1 MENSDKKKRLLTIIG
16 VFILLVSIVGFT
28 YAYFNSTVSS
38 TGANIA
44 GTTNADFASNLN
56 ITVTRINKT
65 PTSASSINLVPSNI
79 TADTTSITRAISHN
93 CEADGYTGCH
103 LYQITATTNS
113 AIAHANIYLDSL
125 TVSGAAQDKNS
136 WKYAVFTGTPTSA
149 TNVVTS
155 GSFEVTTPGV
165 IDIHNNASL
174 ASTVTYYLLIY
185 ITNDTANSQ
194 NSSYIYDVT
203 GVYNGTVSMSAAGGK
218 VSALFKSNESG
229 NNNNNNNQQNIS
241 EGVYMVTDQYIYEGV
256 NTDSYGDNY
265 GGGDFSSLTYYNHNT
280 VINGKNAIELAMAQW
295 ADITEIP
302 NDTGPIFLRFT
313 LGTGTTTGELNVPVE
328 GYVGFVVDKE
338 ALKEQNCTANDS
350 ACETKYDNMVDGTY
364 YLRGWVDESAEN
376 AEDRTVYN
384 TNVNTIKTAIGYN
397 NGNSSYCH
405 DYYSYFYCNFDG
417 LYVNAHDNG
426 YVHANDGSH
435 YCYVWDGGT
444 AIC

>member
-1 MENSDKKKRLLTIIG
+1 MLTIIG
-16 VFILLVSIVGFT
+16 LFILLVSIVGFT

-113 AIAHANIYLDSL
+113 AISHANIYLDSL

-136 WKYAVFTGTPTSA
+136 WKYAVFTGTTTSA
-149 TNVVTS
+149 TNIVTS
-155 GSFEVTTPGV
+155 GSFEVTTPGT

-194 NSSYIYDVT
+194 NSSDIHDVT

-218 VSALFKSNESG
+218 VSALFNSNG
-229 NNNNNNNQQNIS
+229 NNNNNNNNNQQVIL
-241 EGVYMVTDQYIYEGV
+241 EGVYMRTGDIEEGV
-256 NTDSYGDNY
+256 ENVHGTP
-265 GGGDFSSLTYYNHNT
+265 FSSLTYYNHNT
-280 VINGKNAIELAMAQW
+280 VSNGKNAIELV
-295 ADITEIP
+295 TE
-302 NDTGPIFLRFT
+302 DFYYHTFLRFT
-313 LGTGTTTGELNVPVE
+313 LGTGTTTGDLNVPVE
-328 GYVGFVVDKE
+328 GYVGFIIDK
-338 ALKEQNCTANDS
+338 AKLKEENCEANDS
-350 ACETKYDNMVDGTY
+350 ECETKYDNMVEGTY
-364 YLRGWVDESAEN
+364 YLRGWVNEEDEYEEEN
-376 AEDRTVYN
+376 GDYIYTGTVYN
-384 TNVNTIKTAIGYN
+384 ANVNTIKTAIGYN
-397 NGNSSYCH
+397 NGNSSYCQVDSFDFSCH
-405 DYYSYFYCNFDG
+405 FDG
-417 LYVNAHDNG
+417 LHVDARAG
-426 YVHANDGSH
+426 GEVSASDGS
-435 YCYVWDGGT
+435 YNCAGFSSGL
-444 AIC
+444 AICA

>member
-1 MENSDKKKRLLTIIG
+1 MENKEKKKRLLTIIG

-113 AIAHANIYLDSL
+113 AISHANIYLDSL

-136 WKYAVFTGTPTSA
+136 WKYAVFTGTTTSA
-149 TNVVTS
+149 TNIVTS
-155 GSFEVTTPGV
+155 GSFEVTTPGT

-194 NSSYIYDVT
+194 NSADIHDVT

-218 VSALFKSNESG
+218 VSALFNSNG
-229 NNNNNNNQQNIS
+229 NNNNNNLPEEIFLVGS
-241 EGVYMVTDQYIYEGV
+241 GVRLGETLPEI
-256 NTDSYGDNY
+256 NY
-265 GGGDFSSLTYYNHNT
+265 YDYNRYN
-280 VINGKNAIELAMAQW
+280 NAPERAMADW
-295 ADITEIP
+295 SNITHVA
-302 NDTGPIFLRFT
+302 NDTKPFFLKFT
-313 LGTGTTTGELNVPVE
+313 IGTYETNGQLVPNVPVE

-338 ALKEQNCTANDS
+338 KLKEENCEENDS
-350 ACETKYDNMVDGTY
+350 ECEEVYDNMEDGTY
-364 YLRGWVDESAEN
+364 YLQGWVNESELDFAGISYFN
-376 AEDRTVYN
+376 AEEVKY
-384 TNVNTIKTAIGYN
+384 AFGYN
-397 NGNSSYCH
+397 YGNSEQCTGNYTDFYCSVGGLSVSLDCYGFVEVH
-405 DYYSYFYCNFDG
+405 DNSWQCVLQAGYYSSC
-417 LYVNAHDNG
+417 
-426 YVHANDGSH
+426 SRR
-435 YCYVWDGGT
+435 
-444 AIC
+444 